1 MPKISDSKKKKIS
14 EQILYYLFS
23 QFPKQVFTVEVAVEL
38 ARDEEFMKKMLLDM
52 EKKGLI
58 VKITKNSEGIN
69 YIRRIRWRI
78 SNSAYSIYKEM
89 Q

>member
-14 EQILYYLFS
+14 EQILYFLYS
-23 QFPKQVFTVEVAVEL
+23 QFPKQVFTVEIAVEL
-38 ARDEEFMKKMLLDM
+38 ARDEEFMKRILLDM

-58 VKITKNSEGIN
+58 IKITKNPDGID
-69 YIRRIRWRI
+69 YKRRLRWRI
-78 SNSAYSIYKEM
+78 SNSAYNIYKQM